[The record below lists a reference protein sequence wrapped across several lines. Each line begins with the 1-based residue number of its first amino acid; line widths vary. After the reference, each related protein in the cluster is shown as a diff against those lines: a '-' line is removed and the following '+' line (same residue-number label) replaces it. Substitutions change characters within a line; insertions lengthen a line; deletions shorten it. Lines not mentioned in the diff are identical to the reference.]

1 MQKGQIQ
8 AIYKELQAA
17 WTTKS
22 FLQKTGLKKK
32 QILSVLEK
40 EAWFTEIA
48 NIQNKKE
55 ISCQDILQ
63 MSQNTMYALSGS
75 MPKRGWLQCI
85 YESGIHQLYTEREDI
100 QIEQK
105 YQQAVFFYLE
115 TLRVF
120 LKWEQQQIPFCRTSH
135 FLFVTEQE
143 QKDSPYA
150 EEYQQFL
157 KCFADGYVYE
167 LMRIGREIMPFDMVA
182 HVAGVH
188 MVAMHIARQ
197 LAVIGIPVDL
207 RLVSGAA
214 AIHDIGKYGCRENE
228 VRRIPYL
235 HYYYTDIW
243 CKENG
248 LSAIGHIAANHSTWD
263 LELENLPVESLILI
277 YADFRVK
284 SSGKDANGKEIMT
297 FYDLAS
303 SFQVILN
310 KLDNVDDAKEKRYRH
325 VYSRL
330 EDFENYIKSLG
341 VDTTLTKCEV
351 SPKKQKQT
359 ALLNMEETV
368 DIYKNTAISHNI
380 RLMHKLSRELT
391 FGNILEKART
401 TTDWKDTRSYL
412 NIFAEYFTYMS
423 QRQKQMTM
431 AFLYELM
438 SHREGDIRRQA
449 ADLLGNMIAHYDIS
463 YGKELPKNVD
473 IILDE
478 TNGFLLWQK
487 YLDMILL
494 PDHKMIDKHKRWLGY
509 GLKRVVTSL
518 LENCKVENKRKYI
531 VHLLSYYQKNCDAET
546 AFVLADTI
554 PSMPMDILQKKEI
567 KQILLFLQSVLQIE
581 HLELCAA
588 ILLALYDM
596 ADLFV
601 WEKQCL
607 DIVKKMVLA
616 INQRT
621 EISLQFLIYEIKQKY
636 HLEQI
641 KQTVSE
647 KDIFTEPRVVSDIF
661 LENLKAATPW
671 KIKIINTKLLYA
683 RIEKGIS
690 MPKLHIATHLSNLLK
705 ISEQVSV
712 RHYAGETLVRLAPL
726 LSLDERNEVAIE
738 LTKGLEMGEF
748 EFSKYIPQYLGQFAL
763 YLHPEELDE
772 FLQNLEDL
780 LHSKNDRIASVALD
794 TCGVMLQCYQKY
806 QSRFPEMII
815 SYETRKKTIM
825 GMLLCGF
832 ANYQEEVKR
841 EAFWIVGHEL
851 FGTEKLNMTEK
862 KDVFA
867 FMAKKMLML
876 VEQRDISELSFFN
889 HTAGWNFMYRFIS
902 AYLFEKNTFTFSEP
916 QKIAFFPGTFDP
928 FTFGHQEIAR
938 EIRDMGFTVYLALDE
953 FSWSKKAQPH
963 MVRRDI
969 LNMSVAKE
977 ENIYLFPEDT
987 PINIA
992 NPVDLKHL
1000 RELFPNKEVYMVA
1013 GSDVVKN
1020 ASSYKGEAVEHSIL
1034 TFPHV
1039 IFKRET
1045 QTSTTEEP
1053 ISYDMIVNTVLELKL
1068 PIHFEDISSTRI
1080 RENIDC
1086 NRDISN
1092 LIDTVAQNYIY
1103 DRGLYLREPQYKQL
1117 LQTKS
1122 VEIAHIQNSRVFKET
1137 ILQGN
1142 LATEDIEFLMQAM
1155 HTEDS
1160 CATVVFDIEGK
1171 HRPDGIMVYRQLST
1185 TELYHE
1191 FEDMLVASHIRENT
1205 SGKIVLITA
1214 YFITKQ
1220 SKISDVEQILL
1231 TETLAKC
1238 LREDFTYTIFLQKG
1252 REISQECKNVL
1263 ERQGFVKLPAHLGH
1277 QEMYVVDMKNPV
1289 VLHRNVQTAIKEP
1302 FNTNPRV
1309 LHVLQETH
1317 HRFQQAL
1324 TKLYPG
1330 ELVISF
1336 DTGILYNRLIELI
1349 TAANDMPKEVL
1360 PVRTLGKKMCVPFG
1374 KILKGIVIPNTVTKV
1389 LHTEKIFDPY
1399 IRSFRIAEFPEYL
1412 SLESQVKTIKSFQ
1425 RPVILVDE
1433 LLHKGYRIKKLN
1445 PIFKKAGV
1453 EIDRLIVGVLSGRGR
1468 DLMEIEGRHI
1478 ESAYF
1483 IPSMRIWF
1491 VETSMYPFIG
1501 GDGIDTDT
1509 EVKGNFLKGVNLILP
1524 YVMPGFIRNA
1534 SKESI
1539 YDLSMVCLQ
1548 NAKEILTVL
1557 EEEYQALYQRNLTL
1571 GRLSEVVIW
1580 PRIPDKGSCVKYHYH
1595 LAASTYVKNDMEQLM
1610 RLEHLVK

>member
-8 AIYKELQAA
+8 AIYKQLQTA
-17 WTTKS
+17 WLAKP
-22 FLQKTGLKKK
+22 FLQKIGLKKK
-32 QILSVLEK
+32 QMLSMLEK
-40 EAWFTEIA
+40 ETWLKAIA
-48 NIQNKKE
+48 NIESHKE

-63 MSQNTMYALSGS
+63 ISQDTMYAFSGG
-75 MPKRGWLQCI
+75 MPKNGWLDCV
-85 YESGIHQLYTEREDI
+85 YHSGIHRLYPEREDI
-100 QIEQK
+100 QVEQRYEK
-105 YQQAVFFYLE
+105 AVLFYLE
-115 TLRVF
+115 TLHVF
-120 LKWEQQQIPFCRTSH
+120 LQWEETQVSYSRTTH
-135 FLFVTEQE
+135 FTFVKEKEQT
-143 QKDSPYA
+143 DSPYI

-157 KCFADGYVYE
+157 QCFADGYVYE
-167 LMRIGREIMPFDMVA
+167 LMRIGREIMPFDMLA

-188 MVAMHIARQ
+188 MVAMHITRQ
-197 LAVIGIPVDL
+197 LFAAGVPVDL

-235 HYYYTDIW
+235 HYYYTDTW
-243 CKENG
+243 CKAHN

-263 LELENLPVESLILI
+263 LELENLPVESLVLI

-284 SSGKDANGKEIMT
+284 SSGRDAQGKEIMT

-303 SFQVILN
+303 SFQVILD
-310 KLDNVDDAKEKRYRH
+310 KLDNVDAAKEKRYRH

-330 EDFENYIKSLG
+330 EDFENYMKSLG
-341 VDTTLTKCEV
+341 IDTTLTHCAL
-351 SPKKQKQT
+351 SPTKQKQT

-368 DIYKNTAISHNI
+368 DVYKNTAISHNI
-380 RLMHKLSRELT
+380 RLMHTLSREWT
-391 FGNILEKART
+391 FGNILEKARS

-423 QRQKQMTM
+423 QKQKQMTM

-438 SHREGDIRRQA
+438 FHREGDIRRQA

-463 YGKELPKNVD
+463 YGKELPENVN
-473 IILDE
+473 IVLDE
-478 TNGFLLWQK
+478 TNSFLLWQK
-487 YLDMILL
+487 YLDMILS
-494 PDHKMIDKHKRWLGY
+494 PDHKMIDRHRRWLGY
-509 GLKRVVTSL
+509 GLKRVVTALIANGKPENQYKYMVDL
-518 LENCKVENKRKYI
+518 LQ
-531 VHLLSYYQKNCDAET
+531 YYTKPCDADT

-554 PSMPMDILQKKEI
+554 ASIPMGMLHKNEI
-567 KQILLFLQSVLQIE
+567 KQILLFLQQVVDTE
-581 HLELCAA
+581 NLELSAA
-588 ILLALYDM
+588 ILLALYHM
-596 ADLFV
+596 ADIFV
-601 WEKQCL
+601 GEAPCL
-607 DIVKKMVLA
+607 DIIKNIVIKC
-616 INQRT
+616 NERT
-621 EISLQFLIYEIKQKY
+621 EISLQFLLYQIRKKY
-636 HLEQI
+636 HLEEIVQA
-641 KQTVSE
+641 VSE
-647 KDIFTEPRVVSDIF
+647 KEIFTEPRVVSDIF

-671 KIKIINTKLLYA
+671 KIKIINTHLLFA
-683 RIEKGIS
+683 RIEKGVS

-712 RHYAGETLVRLAPL
+712 RHYAGETLVKLAPL

-748 EFSKYIPQYLGQFAL
+748 AFSKYIPQYLGQFVL

-772 FLQNLEDL
+772 FLHNLEEL
-780 LHSKNDRIASVALD
+780 LHSTNDRIASVALD
-794 TCGVMLQCYQKY
+794 TCGVMLQQYQKY
-806 QSRFPEMII
+806 KSRFPEL
-815 SYETRKKTIM
+815 SVAYETRKKTIM

-841 EAFWIVGHEL
+841 EAFWVVGHEL
-851 FGTEKLNMTEK
+851 FGTELLSMTEK
-862 KDVFA
+862 KDLFA

-876 VEQRDISELSFFN
+876 VEQKDISELSFFN
-889 HTAGWNFMYRFIS
+889 HTAGWNAMYRFIS
-902 AYLFEKNTFTFSEP
+902 AYLFEQQTFTFSEP

-963 MVRRDI
+963 MVRRHI

-987 PINIA
+987 PVNIA
-992 NPVDLKHL
+992 NPADLKRL
-1000 RELFPNKEVYMVA
+1000 RALFGEKEVYMVA

-1020 ASSYKGEAVEHSIL
+1020 ASSYKGEAVENSIL
-1034 TFPHV
+1034 TFPHI

-1045 QTSTTEEP
+1045 QNTKTEEAV
-1053 ISYDMIVNTVLELKL
+1053 SYDMIANTVLELKL
-1068 PIHFEDISSTRI
+1068 PVHFEDISSTRI

-1103 DRGLYLREPQYKQL
+1103 ERGLYLREPQYKQL

-1122 VEIAHIQNSRVFKET
+1122 VEIKHIQNRRVFKET

-1142 LATEDIEFLMQAM
+1142 LPTEEIEFLMQAM
-1155 HTEDS
+1155 ETEDS
-1160 CATVVFDIEGK
+1160 CATIVFDIEGK
-1171 HRPDGIMVYRQLST
+1171 HRPDGIMIYRELST

-1191 FEDMLVASHIRENT
+1191 FGDMAVASYIREHT
-1205 SGKIVLITA
+1205 SGKMVRICA
-1214 YFITKQ
+1214 YFIAKQ
-1220 SKISDVEQILL
+1220 SKIADVEQILL

-1238 LREDFTYTIFLQKG
+1238 LREDFTYTVFLQKEK
-1252 REISQECKNVL
+1252 EISEECKNVL

-1277 QEMYVVDMKNPV
+1277 QEMYVVDMKQPV

-1302 FNTNPRV
+1302 FNTNPHV
-1309 LHVLQETH
+1309 LSVLQETH

-1336 DTGILYNRLIELI
+1336 DTGILYNRLIDLI
-1349 TAANDMPKEVL
+1349 TTANDMPKEVL

-1374 KILKGIVIPNTVTKV
+1374 KILKGMVIPNTVTKV

-1399 IRSFRIAEFPEYL
+1399 IRSFRIAQFPEYL
-1412 SLESQVKTIKSFQ
+1412 SLEAQVKTIKSFE

-1445 PIFKKAGV
+1445 PLFKEAGV

-1468 DLMEIEGRHI
+1468 DLMEIEGRNV

-1483 IPSMRIWF
+1483 IPSMRMWF

-1509 EVKGNFLKGVNLILP
+1509 QVRGNFLKGVNLILP

-1548 NAKEILTVL
+1548 NAKEILQVL
-1557 EEEYQALYQRNLTL
+1557 EQEYQELYQRNLTL

-1595 LAASTYVKNDMEQLM
+1595 LPASTYVENDMEQLI